1 MTWFPETFRSRLALA
16 IGAMALG
23 VGLPFYLYVTH
34 IYGQQLVREREQALH
49 ELAESVSSVVA
60 LNLEERLR
68 EIGLVARMAPGL
80 AQPSQVPAQGAATL
94 NALQAAYPVYAWIGA
109 TDAQGVVQVATGDLL
124 VGRSVAQR
132 PWFAPAL
139 KGPYLGDRHR
149 AELLQSLLA
158 PASTDPL
165 YFIDVA
171 VPLTSADGRVT
182 GVLAAHLYWR
192 WAATMVA
199 SIVPSKSARQ
209 QIDVFLVDQTGYIS
223 FPDRVPGAD
232 RVPPALALGAP
243 QVLDSW
249 AEGGKYLS
257 VALPVPEAWPASPL
271 GWRVVVRQPLD
282 VALGDLI
289 ELQRVVLAVTLL
301 ASLTFLLLAWWGA
314 RVISRPLE
322 VLTGLALRVE
332 RGEEGVVL
340 DAGARSAEVRALSVA
355 LKGMAGTLIAR
366 RQALERSNHELED
379 RVAERTA
386 ELAHSNAALERLA
399 RHDALTGLPNRRACD
414 ERLLL
419 EFERMRRTGLAYAV
433 LVLDIDHFKQVN
445 DSHGHAAGDQ
455 VLRHVADLLC
465 RQLRSTDFV
474 GRSGGE
480 EFLVLL
486 PNTPPDEALRVAQKL
501 RHAVDT
507 SAAPVVSHV
516 SLSIGVAMGEPAHG
530 DAEMAVRQADSQ
542 LYRAK
547 QNGRNR
553 VESSFMR

>member
-1 MTWFPETFRSRLALA
+1 MKWFPETFRSRLALA

-49 ELAESVSSVVA
+49 ELAESVASVVS
-60 LNLEERLR
+60 LNLGERLR

-80 AQPSQVPAQGAATL
+80 AGPQTDAAEAATL

-109 TDAQGVVQVATGDLL
+109 TDTQGVVRVATGGLL
-124 VGRSVAQR
+124 EGQAVAQR
-132 PWFAPAL
+132 PWFAGGL
-139 KGPYLGDRHR
+139 RGPYLGDRHR

-158 PASTDPL
+158 PASPNPL

-171 VPLTSADGRVT
+171 VPITAPDGRVT

-192 WAATMVA
+192 WAAHMVA
-199 SIVPSKSARQ
+199 SIVPGKSARQ
-209 QIDVFLVDQTGYIS
+209 QIDVFLVDQKGHIS
-223 FPDRVPGAD
+223 YPDRVPGATQ
-232 RVPPALALGAP
+232 VPAALSLGAP

-249 AEGGKYLS
+249 AEGGRYLS

-289 ELQRVVLAVTLL
+289 ELQRVVLVVTVL
-301 ASLTFLLLAWWGA
+301 ASLAFLLLAWWGA

-332 RGEEGVVL
+332 QGEEDVQL
-340 DAGARSAEVRALSVA
+340 DPGARSAEVRALSAA

-379 RVAERTA
+379 KVAERTA
-386 ELAHSNAALERLA
+386 ELARSNEALERLA
-399 RHDALTGLPNRRACD
+399 RHDTLTGLPNRRACD

-419 EFERMRRTGLAYAV
+419 EFERMRRSGLVYAV
-433 LVLDIDHFKQVN
+433 MVLDIDHFKQVN
-445 DSHGHAAGDQ
+445 DGHGHAAGDQ
-455 VLRHVADLLC
+455 VLRHVADLL
-465 RQLRSTDFV
+465 RGQLRSTDFV

-486 PNTPPDEALRVAQKL
+486 PQTPPDEALRVAQKL
-501 RHAVDT
+501 RHGVDT
-507 SAAPVVSHV
+507 SDAPVVGHV
-516 SLSIGVAMGEPAHG
+516 TLSIGVSMGEPGQG
-530 DAEMAVRQADSQ
+530 DPEMAVRLADDQ

>member
-1 MTWFPETFRSRLALA
+1 MKWFPETFRSRLALA

-23 VGLPFYLYVTH
+23 VGLPFYLYITH

-49 ELAESVSSVVA
+49 DLAESVASVVS

-68 EIGLVARMAPGL
+68 EIGLVAQMSPEL
-80 AQPSQVPAQGAATL
+80 AQRSQAGEAGGATL
-94 NALQAAYPVYAWIGA
+94 SALQAAYPVYAWIGA

-132 PWFAPAL
+132 PWFGPAL
-139 KGPYLGDRHR
+139 NGPYLGDRHP
-149 AELLQSLLA
+149 AVLLQSLLA
-158 PASTDPL
+158 PGSPEPM

-192 WAATMVA
+192 WAANMVA

-209 QIDVFLVDQTGYIS
+209 QIDVFLVDKTGQIS
-223 FPDRVPGAD
+223 FPDRAPGAD
-232 RVPPALALGAP
+232 RVPASLAHGAA
-243 QVLDSW
+243 QVLDDW
-249 AEGGKYLS
+249 AEGGTYLS
-257 VALPVPEAWPASPL
+257 VAQPVPEALPATPL
-271 GWRVVVRQPLD
+271 GWQVVVRQPLP
-282 VALGDLI
+282 VALSDLI

-301 ASLTFLLLAWWGA
+301 ASLVFLLLAWWGA

-332 RGEEGVVL
+332 RGEEDVLL
-340 DAGARSAEVRALSVA
+340 DAGARSSEVRALSAA

-386 ELAHSNAALERLA
+386 ELGRSNAALERLA

-414 ERLLL
+414 ERLLM
-419 EFERMRRTGLAYAV
+419 EYERMRRSGQPYAV
-433 LVLDIDHFKQVN
+433 LMMDIDHFKRVN
-445 DSHGHAAGDQ
+445 DGHGHAAGDE
-455 VLRHVADLLC
+455 VLRHVADLL
-465 RQLRSTDFV
+465 RSHLRSTDFV

-501 RHAVDT
+501 RHTVDT
-507 SAAPVVSHV
+507 SAAPVVTHV
-516 SLSIGVAMGEPAHG
+516 TLSIGVSMAATTDT
-530 DAEMAVRQADSQ
+530 DAEMAVRQADDQ